1 MELNLKKEIR
11 YLLSFFVFLFATT
24 NLFSSDDFS
33 YSYIPKKVYQNQVF
47 PLTIASEKYK
57 DSQELTINFNSADA
71 LYEEPLIVSNK
82 NGLFYTFY
90 FKANTS
96 SDIITPSFTIET
108 QSGKKFRLNSLKI
121 PIEKIEPQGN
131 FSGVYASKFK
141 LKNYQVSEY
150 NENDL
155 LVSLSLEAFEANL
168 DDFRLEGIKEQNIE
182 DIHRDFANIDGEYFA
197 IVPKSKKELSFSYY
211 NTLQEKFVSKKISLS
226 LKIDPTAEQ
235 LDINPKDSSFDI
247 LKKYLFIFLVILFII
262 LYIIRRDKFY
272 LFFIIVSAIILIT
285 FYMPKESVCIK
296 KGSDIYILPTNTST
310 ISANTEEKIEKMALD
325 TRGDFIK
332 IEYKEGLIG
341 WVRSEDVC
349 ED

>member
-272 LFFIIVSAIILIT
+272 LFFIIVSVIILIT